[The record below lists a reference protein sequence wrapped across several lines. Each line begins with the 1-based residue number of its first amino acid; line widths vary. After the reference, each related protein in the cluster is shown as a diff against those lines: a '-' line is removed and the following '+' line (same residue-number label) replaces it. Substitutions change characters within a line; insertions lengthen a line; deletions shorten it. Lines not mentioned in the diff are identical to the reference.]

1 MSMSE
6 LTQSLKK
13 HRRQNN
19 MLRQSRMSL
28 EKGKFI
34 GPYEIIDFLKEGSQ
48 SKIYLGKSQYLKEPV
63 AIKAINKSHFQ
74 KNLDDLLLVTKQ
86 IETLKI
92 LKHRNIITL
101 YEIYESR
108 KHIYLITEYCQGKD
122 LIEKIIRKK
131 RFSEEEALLIFFQLL
146 DAFTYMHKMNICHR
160 NVRTEHILFDKNNR
174 PKIVGFGYSS
184 FYEKNKKIEG
194 AFGSLCYACPEIID
208 EQPYNPELADVWSLG
223 VILYVL
229 ICGYLPFSDE
239 DDNKNKILISE
250 GKIEFPKEISN
261 KLKDLLRHMLDKDP
275 NKRYNFQKV
284 VKHPWI
290 KPYSESF
297 FSQGVNIYKTIF
309 PVEEKI
315 LNILHE
321 FNFDEK
327 KVKEDLIK
335 NKFNI
340 GTGLYKQIVR
350 KLMDMKMKNIS
361 DLFCPEFNE
370 YRDNEKNWYE
380 DGDKRYE
387 EFIEKVAEKYN
398 RKENF
403 VNEFKER
410 EDQIVEKLI
419 ALKEHKN
426 EEKSGLKVIDEEND
440 KEKEEENNG
449 EDNEEKDLI
458 NNNNNIEIVYNDDQD
473 QDVDL
478 IQQFKEEQN
487 KKSSSNNDLI
497 DESSPNN
504 EIQTS
509 NIKIKSKSPDD
520 KPLHLTNSS
529 NSENLLLS
537 NKLLI
542 SSKSKNPNKNYFK
555 SISNPNVITSDSKS
569 NLTSTNNNFRMTAIR
584 KTNTK
589 NYFDRG
595 SLYDDF
601 LKKNHPENV
610 RKTMLKSRFGN
621 LYENVGKSVVEDI
634 KEKDE
639 SESEKEEKKED
650 EKKLKYSLSFDFD
663 DDDEE
668 DNKEESDDNVIDV
681 IDGDGDEKLFN
692 LLNNDDDE
700 EMKELKRLYYGD
712 NLKQSIKVLKKSI
725 LKKKSVKFKDDVDN
739 KEKEKDKEKNKE
751 IKRVGTNMSAL
762 SGLDMDKYEEK
773 LKQYNKNLDI
783 ENDKE
788 DDCNNNDCNN
798 NEKINFNSQ
807 LYISIKEEN
816 DKDNKDNDNKKEVKE
831 DIISFLKDK
840 DYSKKIDLK
849 KNDDNYDIKDIN
861 NLLHK
866 NYFCVFH
873 KDLPCKKLDIKEGN
887 NSSESIN
894 RINEF
899 FLEKKKKNPKFFR
912 GLKNNKNKKINQNK
926 KDESTQTNL
935 IKKPN
940 PKYQISRNFFKIIS
954 ASTRKNSYA
963 SDSYNYMY
971 NGNNQVNI
979 NKATNPIRLNYNKN
993 QILNKN
999 KQQELGQKKNTVK
1012 YFKKNNNLNI
1022 NTENIKYNNYSYTQE
1037 KSPTFKNNYNEKIY
1051 YMDWTNNLNSDNQ
1064 RNYDRIQN
1072 NETFMKTDINDEDD
1086 RFNDYSKTIPRQKN
1100 AFSSVKNIKNEVI
1113 VKRNEII
1120 EKIQHCQNLLNTI
1133 MVDKKYGLNN
1143 NMKSNINNNKIMD
1156 NANRTQLTFNKNIP
1170 KISDFGLNL
1179 NNMNKSNNKID
1190 NNYNNGINQVY
1201 KKNNMNIPNNPN
1213 MLNNKYTYKRA
1224 NIKYLDKSND
1234 IYSFDNVNRENNY
1247 NSIYNAD
1254 KNYNYNYNK
1263 NFYTKQFPNKGLKNY
1278 LDSSEINVNNY
1289 SFDAPQKQLNS
1300 KIIKGEY
1307 NYPSYMTINTRK
1319 LTDNQIRKYRNN
1331 IINYDNIGNNVYKNK
1346 NKNINVNSQNQVNK
1360 KLKEY

>member
-1 MSMSE
+1 MSE

-19 MLRQSRMSL
+19 MLHQSRMSL

-34 GPYEIIDFLKEGSQ
+34 GPYEIVDFLKEGSS
-48 SKIYLGKSQYLKEPV
+48 SKIYLAKSQYLKEPV
-63 AIKAINKSHFQ
+63 VIKAINKSHFQ

-108 KHIYLITEYCQGKD
+108 KHIYLITEYCPGKD

-131 RFSEEEALLIFFQLL
+131 RFNEEEALLIFFQLL

-275 NKRYNFQKV
+275 NKRYNFQKI

-297 FSQGVNIYKTIF
+297 FSQGVNVYKTIF

-321 FNFDEK
+321 FNLDK
-327 KVKEDLIK
+327 NKIKDDLIK
-335 NKFNI
+335 NKYNM
-340 GTGLYKQIVR
+340 GTGLYKQVVR
-350 KLMDMKMKNIS
+350 KLMDMKIKNIS

-370 YRDNEKNWYE
+370 YRDNEKNSYK

-387 EFIEKVAEKYN
+387 EFIQKVAGKYN
-398 RKENF
+398 KKESF

-419 ALKEHKN
+419 ALKEHKD
-426 EEKSGLKVIDEEND
+426 EEKNRLNVIDEEND
-440 KEKEEENNG
+440 KEKEEEENINDNDG
-449 EDNEEKDLI
+449 EAKDLI
-458 NNNNNIEIVYNDDQD
+458 NNDNVEIVYNDDKD

-478 IQQFKEEQN
+478 IQQFKEQQN

-509 NIKIKSKSPDD
+509 NIKNESKLPDNKSVRLTSTSKVS
-520 KPLHLTNSS
+520 KP
-529 NSENLLLS
+529 ENLLLS
-537 NKLLI
+537 NNILI
-542 SSKSKNPNKNYFK
+542 SSKAKNLPDKNYFK
-555 SISNPNVITSDSKS
+555 SISNPNV
-569 NLTSTNNNFRMTAIR
+569 LTSSSNTTNFRMTAIR

-639 SESEKEEKKED
+639 SESEKEEKKENEN
-650 EKKLKYSLSFDFD
+650 EKKIKFSLSFDFD

-668 DNKEESDDNVIDV
+668 ENKEDESDDNVIDV

-700 EMKELKRLYYGD
+700 EIKELKRLYYGD
-712 NLKQSIKVLKKSI
+712 NLKESIKVLKKSI

-739 KEKEKDKEKNKE
+739 KEKEKDKEKNTE
-751 IKRVGTNMSAL
+751 IKRVGTNVSGV

-773 LKQYNKNLDI
+773 LKQFNKNLDI

-788 DDCNNNDCNN
+788 DDCNNNNDKI
-798 NEKINFNSQ
+798 EKIKIDSQ
-807 LYISIKEEN
+807 FEICLHPADN
-816 DKDNKDNDNKKEVKE
+816 NKDKIKKDIE
-831 DIISFLKDK
+831 DIICFNNDK
-840 DYSKKIDLK
+840 NYTKKIGLDRN
-849 KNDDNYDIKDIN
+849 NDIYDIKDIN
-861 NLLHK
+861 NLLK
-866 NYFCVFH
+866 RNYIGKFY
-873 KDLPCKKLDIKEGN
+873 KALPCKQIEVKEDIN
-887 NSSESIN
+887 NNIDS
-894 RINEF
+894 INEF
-899 FLEKKKKNPKFFR
+899 FLKKNKKNPKFFR
-912 GLKNNKNKKINQNK
+912 GLKTKNKNKNQNK
-926 KDESTQTNL
+926 KNESTQTNL
-935 IKKPN
+935 IKKAN
-940 PKYQISRNFFKIIS
+940 PKYQISRNFFKINS
-954 ASTRKNSYA
+954 SDVRKNSFDNDNIA
-963 SDSYNYMY
+963 FMY
-971 NGNNQVNI
+971 NGNNPVNI
-979 NKATNPIRLNYNKN
+979 NRTKNPIRLNYNKN
-993 QILNKN
+993 QIIQNKL
-999 KQQELGQKKNTVK
+999 KESEQKKNSIK
-1012 YFKKNNNLNI
+1012 YFKKNNYLNI
-1022 NTENIKYNNYSYTQE
+1022 NTDNIKYNNYSYTQE
-1037 KSPTFKNNYNEKIY
+1037 KSPIFKNNHNQNIY
-1051 YMDWTNNLNSDNQ
+1051 FLDWSNNLNSDNQ
-1064 RNYDRIQN
+1064 RNYDQIQN
-1072 NETFMKTDINDEDD
+1072 NRTYVKNNYNEDD
-1086 RFNDYSKTIPRQKN
+1086 DDDIFNDYSKTMPRQKS

-1133 MVDKKYGLNN
+1133 MVDKKYAMNN
-1143 NMKSNINNNKIMD
+1143 RRNNIINNKTSDDINRNLFSFNKNNQRISEFGMNNINNKLT
-1156 NANRTQLTFNKNIP
+1156 NRMNINKN
-1170 KISDFGLNL
+1170 
-1179 NNMNKSNNKID
+1179 
-1190 NNYNNGINQVY
+1190 NNGINQVY
-1201 KKNNMNIPNNPN
+1201 KKSNMNISANNPN
-1213 MLNNKYTYKRA
+1213 MMNKYTYKRA
-1224 NIKYLDKSND
+1224 NIKYLNKPND
-1234 IYSFDNVNRENNY
+1234 IYSFDNANRDNT
-1247 NSIYNAD
+1247 NSSISNTE
-1254 KNYNYNYNK
+1254 KNYNYNN
-1263 NFYTKQFPNKGLKNY
+1263 NFYTKQFPNKGIKNY
-1278 LDSSEINVNNY
+1278 IDSEININNY

-1300 KIIKGEY
+1300 KVIKREL
-1307 NYPSYMTINTRK
+1307 NYPSSYKTMNTRQ
-1319 LTDNQIRKYRNN
+1319 LTDNQIRKYKYNINN
-1331 IINYDNIGNNVYKNK
+1331 NDTIGKNVYKS
-1346 NKNINVNSQNQVNK
+1346 KNINVNSQNPMNK
-1360 KLKEY
+1360 KLKGY

>member
-122 LIEKIIRKK
+122 LIEKIIHKK

-621 LYENVGKSVVEDI
+621 LYENLGKSVVEDI

-692 LLNNDDDE
+692 LLNNDEDE
-700 EMKELKRLYYGD
+700 EIKELKRLYYGD
-712 NLKQSIKVLKKSI
+712 NLKESIKVLKKSI

-739 KEKEKDKEKNKE
+739 KEFLCEL
-751 IKRVGTNMSAL
+751 IHSMW
-762 SGLDMDKYEEK
+762 EE
-773 LKQYNKNLDI
+773 
-783 ENDKE
+783 
-788 DDCNNNDCNN
+788 
-798 NEKINFNSQ
+798 
-807 LYISIKEEN
+807 
-816 DKDNKDNDNKKEVKE
+816 
-831 DIISFLKDK
+831 
-840 DYSKKIDLK
+840 
-849 KNDDNYDIKDIN
+849 
-861 NLLHK
+861 
-866 NYFCVFH
+866 
-873 KDLPCKKLDIKEGN
+873 LP
-887 NSSESIN
+887 
-894 RINEF
+894 
-899 FLEKKKKNPKFFR
+899 EKK
-912 GLKNNKNKKINQNK
+912 
-926 KDESTQTNL
+926 
-935 IKKPN
+935 
-940 PKYQISRNFFKIIS
+940 
-954 ASTRKNSYA
+954 RK
-963 SDSYNYMY
+963 
-971 NGNNQVNI
+971 Q
-979 NKATNPIRLNYNKN
+979 
-993 QILNKN
+993 
-999 KQQELGQKKNTVK
+999 
-1012 YFKKNNNLNI
+1012 
-1022 NTENIKYNNYSYTQE
+1022 
-1037 KSPTFKNNYNEKIY
+1037 
-1051 YMDWTNNLNSDNQ
+1051 
-1064 RNYDRIQN
+1064 
-1072 NETFMKTDINDEDD
+1072 
-1086 RFNDYSKTIPRQKN
+1086 
-1100 AFSSVKNIKNEVI
+1100 
-1113 VKRNEII
+1113 
-1120 EKIQHCQNLLNTI
+1120 
-1133 MVDKKYGLNN
+1133 
-1143 NMKSNINNNKIMD
+1143 
-1156 NANRTQLTFNKNIP
+1156 
-1170 KISDFGLNL
+1170 
-1179 NNMNKSNNKID
+1179 
-1190 NNYNNGINQVY
+1190 
-1201 KKNNMNIPNNPN
+1201 
-1213 MLNNKYTYKRA
+1213 
-1224 NIKYLDKSND
+1224 
-1234 IYSFDNVNRENNY
+1234 
-1247 NSIYNAD
+1247 
-1254 KNYNYNYNK
+1254 
-1263 NFYTKQFPNKGLKNY
+1263 
-1278 LDSSEINVNNY
+1278 
-1289 SFDAPQKQLNS
+1289 
-1300 KIIKGEY
+1300 
-1307 NYPSYMTINTRK
+1307 
-1319 LTDNQIRKYRNN
+1319 
-1331 IINYDNIGNNVYKNK
+1331 
-1346 NKNINVNSQNQVNK
+1346 
-1360 KLKEY
+1360 